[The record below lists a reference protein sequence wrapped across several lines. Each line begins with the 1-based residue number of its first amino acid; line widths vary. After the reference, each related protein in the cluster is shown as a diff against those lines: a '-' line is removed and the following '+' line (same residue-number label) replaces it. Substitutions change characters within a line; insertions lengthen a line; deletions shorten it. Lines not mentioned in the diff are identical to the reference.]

1 VGADGAVVNGFSEA
15 LLYLNDPLNWT
26 RSGGI
31 LELLWEHLAISAV
44 AVLAAFVL
52 AFPVGVALGT
62 TGRGSGSVV
71 VLSNVS
77 RAVPTLALLTL
88 FAVSPIGFGNEATTI
103 ALTVFAIPPILTNT
117 YVGFRGVD
125 ADLRE
130 AARGMG
136 MSRWQVIGR
145 VELPQA
151 LPLVTTGVRTAAVQ
165 VVATAG
171 LAALVGGGGLGR
183 IVTLGFGQQDY
194 GQILAGAFLIAAL
207 ALLVELLLVIVS
219 WAVTPGP
226 RKLPSLSTRRRTVTE
241 PEPTAAGVP
250 L

>member
-1 VGADGAVVNGFSEA
+1 MTGLSEA
-15 LLYLNDPLNWT
+15 FVYLNDPLNWT
-26 RSGGI
+26 RRGGI
-31 LELLWEHLAISAV
+31 LELLGEHLAISAV
-44 AVLAAFVL
+44 AVLAAFLL
-52 AFPVGVALGT
+52 AFPLGVLLGSS
-62 TGRGSGSVV
+62 GRGGGGVV

-103 ALTVFAIPPILTNT
+103 ALAVFAFPPILTNT

-125 ADLRE
+125 ADVRE

-136 MSRWQVIGR
+136 MGRWQVIGR

-151 LPLVTTGVRTAAVQ
+151 LPLIMTGVRTAAVQ
-165 VVATAG
+165 VIATAG

-183 IVTLGFGQQDY
+183 IVNLGFGQQDY
-194 GQILAGAFLIAAL
+194 GQIIAGAILIAAL
-207 ALLVELLLVIVS
+207 ALLAELALVLLS
-219 WAVTPGP
+219 RAVTPGP
-226 RKLPSLSTRRRTVTE
+226 RRLSLPRRRAVAE
-241 PEPTAAGVP
+241 PAPAGMP